1 MKQLVIIPGG
11 FHPFHQ
17 GHKSL
22 YDAAQK
28 AFPRADIYIA
38 ASDDISTRPFPFKLK
53 KQLAM
58 LAGIPSHRFIEVK
71 SPFSPK
77 EITEH
82 YDADNTV
89 LIYVRSEKDRDT
101 SPQPGGKKKNGE
113 DSYLQPTSGLRKKDL
128 ESMSRHGY
136 MAYLPTIMFGAD
148 MTSSTEIRDKWPMF
162 DNKQKVKLLKT
173 LYPAISSNKEAFAKV
188 TQMFDQILGT
198 YTPKARQPSKT
209 DDKPLDESR
218 VESPAVNLIEN
229 TKTILNSAIAE
240 FKNGNQ
246 KDLDNFLSEWER
258 ISEIVS
264 KLKETF
270 YLNEETSDNTT
281 GYDVLD
287 EVGCGPFDGG
297 CLLVA
302 KALQKIHGG
311 EIVVLV
317 DKNDRAQHA
326 AVMLPNGKLIDHDGA
341 AFPEKFIRRFEKNEI
356 AKITGT
362 RGFKNSDLPTAAR
375 DFHLVPKLVSALK

>member
-38 ASDDISTRPFPFKLK
+38 ATDDISNRPFPFKLK
-53 KQLAM
+53 KQLAI
-58 LAGIPSHRFIEVK
+58 LAGIPSHRFIEVN
-71 SPFSPK
+71 SPFRPR
-77 EITEH
+77 EITDH
-82 YDADNTV
+82 YDAENTV

-101 SPQPGGKKKNGE
+101 SPRPGGKKKSGE

-128 ESMSRHGY
+128 APMSRHGY
-136 MAYLPTIMFGAD
+136 MSYLPTIMFGAD

-162 DNKQKVKLLKT
+162 DNKQKVKLLRT
-173 LYPAISSNKEAFAKV
+173 LYPAISSNKEAFVKV
-188 TQMFDQILGT
+188 SQMFDQILGT
-198 YTPKARQPSKT
+198 YTPKTSQSSKT
-209 DDKPLDESR
+209 EDKPLDESST
-218 VESPAVNLIEN
+218 ESPTVNLIEN

-240 FKNGNQ
+240 FKNGNR
-246 KDLDNFLSEWER
+246 KDLDNFLGEWEK

-270 YLNEETSDNTT
+270 YLNEETFDNTT
-281 GYDVLD
+281 VYDILD
-287 EVGCGPFDGG
+287 QVECGPFDGG

-302 KALQKIHGG
+302 KALQKIYGG
-311 EIVVLV
+311 KIVVLV

-326 AVMLPNGKLIDHDGA
+326 AVMQPNGKLVDYDGA
-341 AFPEKFIRRFEKNEI
+341 AYPEKFIRRFEKNEL

-362 RGFKNSDLPTAAR
+362 RDFKNSDLPTAAR
-375 DFHLVPKLVSALK
+375 DFHLVPELVSALK